1 MQKPVQTRN
10 PQHARRRARRSAM
23 QALYQWQLSRID
35 LKEIEDQF
43 LIDQDMS
50 KVDLEYFHEL
60 LHRIP
65 AQLDK
70 IDPILLEHID
80 RPVNEVD
87 PVERAILRIGVFELE
102 NHLEIPY
109 RVVLSEAVQLAKQFG
124 ALDGH
129 KYVNGVLDKIA
140 QNSRQLEIQ
149 AGA

>member
-1 MQKPVQTRN
+1 MQKPAPARN
-10 PQHARRRARRSAM
+10 LQHARRRARRSAM
-23 QALYQWQLSRID
+23 QALYQWQLARID

-43 LIDQDMS
+43 LVDQDMS

-65 AQLDK
+65 AQLDE
-70 IDPILLEHID
+70 IDHILKEYVD
-80 RPVNEVD
+80 RPVNEID

-102 NHLEIPY
+102 RHLEIPY

-140 QNSRQLEIQ
+140 QTSRQIEIQ
-149 AGA
+149 ADA

>member
-1 MQKPVQTRN
+1 
-10 PQHARRRARRSAM
+10 M
-23 QALYQWQLSRID
+23 QALYQWQLARLD

-50 KVDLEYFHEL
+50 KVDLQYFHEL

-65 AQLDK
+65 AQLDD
-70 IDPILLEHID
+70 IDLILTEFVD
-80 RPVNEVD
+80 RPVNEID

-102 NHLEIPY
+102 HHQEIPY

-140 QNSRQLEIQ
+140 QTSRKIEIQ
-149 AGA
+149 ADA

>member
-1 MQKPVQTRN
+1 MQKPAPARN

-23 QALYQWQLSRID
+23 QALYQWQLARID

-43 LIDQDMS
+43 LVDQDMS

-60 LHRIP
+60 LHHIP
-65 AQLDK
+65 AQLDE
-70 IDPILLEHID
+70 IDHILKDHVD
-80 RPVNEVD
+80 RPVNEID

-102 NHLEIPY
+102 RHLEIPY

-129 KYVNGVLDKIA
+129 KYVNGVLDKVA
-140 QNSRQLEIQ
+140 QTSRQTEIQ
-149 AGA
+149 ADA

>member
-1 MQKPVQTRN
+1 MQKPAPTRN

-23 QALYQWQLSRID
+23 QALYQWQLSRLD
-35 LKEIEDQF
+35 LKEIEEQF

-50 KVDLEYFHEL
+50 KVDLQYFNEL

-65 AQLDK
+65 ALLDS
-70 IDPILLEHID
+70 IDPVLEEFTD
-80 RPVNEVD
+80 RPVNEID
-87 PVERAILRIGVFELE
+87 PVERAILRIGVFELDH
-102 NHLEIPY
+102 HLEVPY

-140 QNSRQLEIQ
+140 QNSRHLEIQ
-149 AGA
+149 ADT

>member
-1 MQKPVQTRN
+1 
-10 PQHARRRARRSAM
+10 M
-23 QALYQWQLSRID
+23 QALYQWQLARID

-43 LIDQDMS
+43 LVDQDMS

-65 AQLDK
+65 AQLDE
-70 IDPILLEHID
+70 IDHILKEYVD
-80 RPVNEVD
+80 RPVNEID

-102 NHLEIPY
+102 RHLEIPY

-140 QNSRQLEIQ
+140 QTSRQIEIQ
-149 AGA
+149 ADA

>member
-1 MQKPVQTRN
+1 MQKPSPTRN

-23 QALYQWQLSRID
+23 QALYQWQIARID

-50 KVDLEYFHEL
+50 KVDLQYFHEL

-65 AQLDK
+65 AQLDD
-70 IDPILLEHID
+70 IDLLLKEFVD
-80 RPVNEVD
+80 RPINEID

-102 NHLEIPY
+102 QHLEIPY

-140 QNSRQLEIQ
+140 QTSRQTEVQ
-149 AGA
+149 ADA